1 MKFCSVCGNAVTREI
16 PQGDNRQRFVCKN
29 CDEIHYQNP
38 RIIVGTL
45 PLWNNQVLLCKRAIE
60 PRLGKWTLPAGF
72 MENGETLDQGALRE
86 TTEEANATVLSPELF
101 SVIDLPHIH
110 QVYVF
115 FKAQLADLDFSAG
128 CESLE
133 VMLFDEADIPW
144 QELAFPTINMT
155 LKHYFENQHLEKI
168 DVLHTQFTWDK
179 NKPRQRP

>member
-1 MKFCSVCGNAVTREI
+1 MKFCSRCGSTVTSEI
-16 PQGDNRQRFVCKN
+16 PQGDNRQRFVCKSCN
-29 CDEIHYQNP
+29 EIHYQNP
-38 RIIVGTL
+38 RLIVGTL
-45 PLWNNQVLLCKRAIE
+45 PLWENQVLLCKRAIE

-86 TTEEANATVLSPELF
+86 TDEEANAKVLSPELF

-128 CESLE
+128 SESLE

-155 LKHYFENQHLEKI
+155 LKHYFENRHLDKI

-179 NKPRQRP
+179 NRQR